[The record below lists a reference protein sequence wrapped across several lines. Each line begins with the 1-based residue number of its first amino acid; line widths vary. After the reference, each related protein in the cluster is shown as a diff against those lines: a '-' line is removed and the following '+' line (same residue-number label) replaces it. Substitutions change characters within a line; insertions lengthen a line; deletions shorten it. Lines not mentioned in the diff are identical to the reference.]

1 VKAAGPCDQ
10 AAMTGPGGALL
21 SVLMLAAFAL
31 TVGGLHLL
39 IRRKQRKQGVLMLLA
54 AAVALANV
62 LIWTT

>member
-1 VKAAGPCDQ
+1 
-10 AAMTGPGGALL
+10 MTGPGGALL